1 MSRSMHIRN
10 ATPEDHPALH
20 DLLTQSWTRN
30 WAPHVSA
37 ASVERFRSEDPVSA
51 YLSGHWPAMMVAEDA
66 GRVLGML
73 HLVGEM
79 IASLHVAPDAQDKG
93 VGSKLMDVAESMG
106 AAVLEVRAFNTRAIR
121 FYEKRGW
128 HAVRRY
134 DGDEFGTAL
143 ATIEMRLASP
153 VGTPPAP

>member
-1 MSRSMHIRN
+1 MHIRN
-10 ATPEDHPALH
+10 TTPEDHPAVH
-20 DLLTQSWTRN
+20 DLLTQSWMRN

-37 ASVERFRSEDPVSA
+37 ASVERFRIEDPVSA
-51 YLSGHWPAMMVAEDA
+51 YLPGHLPAMMVAEDA

-73 HLVGEM
+73 HLNGEM
-79 IASLHVAPDAQDKG
+79 IASLHVAPDAQGQG

-128 HAVRRY
+128 RGVRHY
-134 DGDEFGTAL
+134 EGDEFGTAL

-153 VGTPPAP
+153 VEALPTP